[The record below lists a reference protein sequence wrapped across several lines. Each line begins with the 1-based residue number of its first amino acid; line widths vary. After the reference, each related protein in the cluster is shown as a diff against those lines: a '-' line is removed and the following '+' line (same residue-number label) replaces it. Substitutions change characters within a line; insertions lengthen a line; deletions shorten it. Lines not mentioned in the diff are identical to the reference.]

1 MSVLRLAH
9 VLLNVDGRK
18 QVAQNAK
25 RTWQFASIATSRH
38 ELVEKEPFMSP
49 LCRLTLR
56 PTVMTFAFAL
66 ISSTSACVTTGTF
79 DKKVAE
85 LDHVRA
91 DRDHVVVE
99 RDGLRKK
106 LDDATALVGELTA
119 RLQKLGQNV
128 GKLTSEKGEL
138 ARGLADAKL

>member
-9 VLLNVDGRK
+9 VLLEHDGRK
-18 QVAQNAK
+18 QVPQNAK
-25 RTWQFASIATSRH
+25 RTWQFASIATGRR

-49 LCRLTLR
+49 LYRLTLQ
-56 PTVMTFAFAL
+56 PAVLTLALAL

-99 RDGLRKK
+99 RDGLRRK
-106 LDDATALVGELTA
+106 LDDATPHW
-119 RLQKLGQNV
+119 
-128 GKLTSEKGEL
+128 L
-138 ARGLADAKL
+138 ASSRHGSRSWGRMSAS